1 MYFDVIYV
9 AAVAIDA
16 GYRTAS
22 RYPWSDVIQ
31 ITRGLA
37 RPTGKAKGVRRSEV
51 KSQPTSSLMH
61 LCITGDRNDI
71 GPSLLFIFRS
81 PCWSSRPL
89 PMLDRKIAAVP
100 ADDTMRRDV
109 RPSSAVSCS
118 FPCLPSAPSQTRS
131 LRYIH
136 GRTRPSGR
144 SNISPS
150 IDLHR
155 VFGRS
160 VTTIPRDLSRDRS
173 LRRSRYGRS
182 TDRSIPLITDHSLS
196 RVSRSS

>member
-1 MYFDVIYV
+1 MYFGVIYV

-61 LCITGDRNDI
+61 LCISGDRNDI

-89 PMLDRKIAAVP
+89 PCSIEKS
-100 ADDTMRRDV
+100 
-109 RPSSAVSCS
+109 RPSLPTTRCDATSVHRPQCRARFLVSPPPLLKLAL
-118 FPCLPSAPSQTRS
+118 FDIFTDEHARPVVQIFL
-131 LRYIH
+131 
-136 GRTRPSGR
+136 RPSIYIAYSVVR
-144 SNISPS
+144 SPRFPEIFHE
-150 IDLHR
+150 IDR
-155 VFGRS
+155 CVD
-160 VTTIPRDLSRDRS
+160 RDTVDRRIVPFH
-173 LRRSRYGRS
+173 L
-182 TDRSIPLITDHSLS
+182 
-196 RVSRSS
+196 